1 MADSAEG
8 GNTTGRECVHVV
20 GGKGIGIMKAQNTR
34 LILILA
40 AALSL
45 LLIPFVAMKFTGEV
59 NWTALDFVTMGIM
72 LLCTGIGIE
81 VALRMVKITWA
92 RVAAVVGVLFA
103 FVMVWGALVHMG
115 G

>member
-1 MADSAEG
+1 
-8 GNTTGRECVHVV
+8 
-20 GGKGIGIMKAQNTR
+20 MKNTR

-59 NWTALDFVTMGIM
+59 NWTALDFVAM
-72 LLCTGIGIE
+72 LLCTGVGIE
-81 VALRMVKITWA
+81 VALRFVQVTGMK
-92 RVAAVVGVLFA
+92 VAAVAGVVFV
-103 FVMVWGALVHMG
+103 FVMVWGTLVHMG